1 MSTEVKAAVV
11 KVINDHFIRDR
22 DIDSSFGFQEDL
34 GMDSM
39 DVLELVIHIE
49 EDLGIEIPDEDLI
62 PVRTVGDMVRM
73 VGQILH
79 LKGGDIPT

>member
-11 KVINDHFIRDR
+11 KVINERFIRDR
-22 DIDSSFGFQEDL
+22 DIDSSFHFEEDL
-34 GMDSM
+34 GMDST

-49 EDLGIEIPDEDLI
+49 EELGIEIPDEDLVQ
-62 PVRTVGDMVRM
+62 VRTVGDMVRV

-79 LKGGDIPT
+79 SSDTGTTT